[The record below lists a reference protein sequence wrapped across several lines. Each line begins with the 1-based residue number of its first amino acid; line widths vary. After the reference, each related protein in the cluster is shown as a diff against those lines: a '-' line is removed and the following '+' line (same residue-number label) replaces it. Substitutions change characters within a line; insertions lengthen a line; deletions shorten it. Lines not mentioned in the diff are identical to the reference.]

1 MNSLKAQYKKEVVPA
16 LQERFGYKNQLAV
29 PNIKGIILNVGIGLG
44 LKDKEYI
51 DTVKSTLSRISG
63 QKPIETLS
71 KKSISNFK
79 IRQGMA
85 VGIKVT
91 LRGARMW
98 DFLEKLIK
106 ITFPR
111 VRDFRGLNAAS
122 FDQKGNYSLGLKEC
136 IAFPEIR
143 QDELERVHGLQITI
157 STTTRNIEEG
167 RALLTELGFPF
178 KLDETK

>member
-1 MNSLKAQYKKEVVPA
+1 MNSLKAQYKKDVIPA
-16 LQERFGYKNQLAV
+16 LQERFDYKNPLAV
-29 PNIKGIILNVGIGLG
+29 PNVSIIVLNVGIGPG

-63 QKPIETLS
+63 QKPVETLS
-71 KKSISNFK
+71 RKSISNFK
-79 IRQGMA
+79 IRQGMV

-91 LRGARMW
+91 LRADRMW

-106 ITFPR
+106 VTLPR
-111 VRDFRGLNAAS
+111 VRDFRGLPPEG
-122 FDQKGNYSLGLKEC
+122 FDQKGNYSLGLKEY
-136 IAFPEIR
+136 IAFPEIK
-143 QDELERVHGLQITI
+143 QDELERVHGMQITI
-157 STTTRNIEEG
+157 RTTAKNIEEG